1 MMHWREEAG
10 LRWRPLERFGVEID
24 QALSEPLSG
33 AAADRFRGLFR
44 DFGLIVA
51 RGQELAIDRQIALMA
66 LVGPVQRRVDG
77 VGRISSE
84 AGHAAARAELTFH
97 ADSAFGPCPLD
108 ALSLHAVDVVDGA
121 SSTRFANAERGCAAL
136 PDDLRARLATAQVD
150 MISPPY
156 DATSGRACDDRDP
169 PAMLRGDRPAIL
181 VNPRTGRACLGVSEM
196 HAARVIGMDWEA
208 SGALLHAVFDRLYA
222 PENVVEHIWHRGDIV
237 IWDNLTFQ
245 HARGSIAAA
254 GRRILQRVTVGA
266 KGLWDMYPELFPEL
280 EPVYAPAA

>member
-1 MMHWREEAG
+1 MMAWCEEAG
-10 LRWRPLERFGVEID
+10 VRWRVIEPFGAEIGCD
-24 QALSEPLSG
+24 LSVPLSPD
-33 AAADRFRGLFR
+33 AADRFRTLFR
-44 DFGLIVA
+44 DHGLIVA
-51 RGQELAIDRQIALMA
+51 RGQALTIDRQIALMEHI
-66 LVGPVQRRVDG
+66 GQVQRRVDG

-121 SSTRFANAERGCAAL
+121 SSTRFANAERACADL
-136 PDDLRARLATAQVD
+136 PTDLRARLAAAEVD

-156 DATSGRACDDRDP
+156 DATTGRACDHRDP

-181 VNPRTGRACLGVSEM
+181 INPRTGRPCLGVSEM
-196 HAARVIGMDWEA
+196 HSASMIGMDWED
-208 SGALLHAVFDRLYA
+208 SRDLLHAVFDRLYA
-222 PENVVEHIWHRGDIV
+222 ADNIIEHVWHRGDIV

-280 EPVYAPAA
+280 EPIYAPAA

>member
-1 MMHWREEAG
+1 MTDWREEDG
-10 LRWRPLERFGVEID
+10 LRWRPLEPFGVEID
-24 QALSEPLSG
+24 GDLSKPLAAN
-33 AAADRFRGLFR
+33 AAARFRELFR
-44 DFGLIVA
+44 DFGLIVT
-51 RGQELAIDRQIALMA
+51 RDQNLAIDEQIALMEHI
-66 LVGPVQRRVDG
+66 GPVQRRVDG

-121 SSTRFANAERGCAAL
+121 SSTRFAHAERACAEL
-136 PDDLRARLATAQVD
+136 PAELRARLAAAEVD

-156 DATSGRACDDRDP
+156 DATTGRACDDRDP
-169 PAMLRGDRPAIL
+169 PAMLRGNRPAIL
-181 VNPRTGRACLGVSEM
+181 VNPRTGHACVGISEM
-196 HAARVIGMDWEA
+196 HAASVIGMDWEA
-208 SGALLHAVFDRLYA
+208 SRTLLHRVFDRLYA
-222 PENVVEHIWHRGDIV
+222 PENVVEHVWHRGDIV

-245 HARGSIAAA
+245 HARGSIATA

-280 EPVYAPAA
+280 EAVHHPAH